1 MDGMALLQSRLK
13 PFVIMDT
20 VTRPDGF
27 GGYDEV
33 LADGAPFDAA
43 TTIKSSTEALIAYQD
58 GAKKIYTVVTRQTVR
73 LRRGM
78 KIRRVEDGLTLRVT
92 TDAEDMKTP
101 DISDLKLY
109 QVSAEAI
116 EV

>member
-1 MDGMALLQSRLK
+1 MAGMTLLESSMK
-13 PFVIMDT
+13 PFVILDT

-43 TTIKSSTEALIAYQD
+43 ATMKNTTEAQIAYQT
-58 GAKKIYTVVTRQTVR
+58 GAKRIYTVVTRQTVK
-73 LRRGM
+73 LKQNM
-78 KIRRVEDGLTLRVT
+78 KIRRVQDGLTLRIT
-92 TDAEDMKTP
+92 SNATDFATP
-101 DISDLKLY
+101 AISDLKLY
-109 QVSAEAI
+109 QVSAEAV

>member
-1 MDGMALLQSRLK
+1 MDLLESRMK

-20 VTRPDGF
+20 VTVPDGF

-33 LADGAPFDAA
+33 LTAGAPFDAA
-43 TTIKSSTEALIAYQD
+43 TVIKNSTEAQIAYQT
-58 GAKKIYTVVTRQTVR
+58 GTKKIYSVVTRQTVR
-73 LRRGM
+73 LKHGM

-92 TDAEDMKTP
+92 TDAADLKTP

-116 EV
+116 EA

>member
-1 MDGMALLQSRLK
+1 MDGMALLQSRMK

-43 TTIKSSTEALIAYQD
+43 VTLKNTTEALIAYQS
-58 GAKKIYTVVTRQTVR
+58 GVKKIYTVITKQTVR

-78 KIRRVEDGLTLRVT
+78 KIRRIEDGLMLRVT

-109 QVSAEAI
+109 QVSAEAV